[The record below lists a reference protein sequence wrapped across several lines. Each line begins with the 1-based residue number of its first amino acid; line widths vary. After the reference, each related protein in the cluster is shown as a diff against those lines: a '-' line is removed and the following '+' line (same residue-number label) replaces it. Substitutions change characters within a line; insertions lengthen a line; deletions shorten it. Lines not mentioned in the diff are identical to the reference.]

1 MSPKGMTSPHRARKR
16 FGQNFLVDETIIG
29 QIIAAIGARADHHL
43 IEIGP
48 GTAALTQHL
57 LEQCPSL
64 QAVELDRDL
73 IAQLRSRF
81 ANYSDFV
88 VHSGDALKTDY
99 RQFYRGQPLRLVGN
113 LPYNISTPLLF
124 HLLAQRDV
132 IADMHF
138 MLQREV
144 VDRLSAAP
152 GSKSYGR
159 LSVMVQYHCRVLPLI
174 PVPPSAFQPAPRVQS
189 AFVRLVPHATP
200 PALANSE
207 TRLAQVVAECFQH
220 RRKTLRNGLRALVPD
235 IAALGRR
242 FDLGRRPEQ
251 LSVADF
257 VALSNAIGAPEMLTE
272 SAAATTAATPE
283 NDAELPGADTHE

>member
-1 MSPKGMTSPHRARKR
+1 MSPKGTTPLHRARRR

-29 QIIAAIGARADHHL
+29 QIITAIGARADHHL

-57 LEQCPSL
+57 LQQCPSL
-64 QAVELDRDL
+64 QAVELDRNL
-73 IAQLRSRF
+73 IVQLRSRF

-88 VHSGDALKTDY
+88 VHSGDALKIDY

-124 HLLAQRDV
+124 HLLAQREV

-144 VDRLSAAP
+144 VDRMSAAA

-189 AFVRLVPHATP
+189 AFVRLVPHAKP
-200 PALANSE
+200 PALADNE

-220 RRKTLRNGLRALVPD
+220 RRKTLRNGLKALAPD
-235 IAALGRR
+235 IPALDRQ

-257 VALSNAIGAPEMLTE
+257 VALSNAIGAAEMLTE
-272 SAAATTAATPE
+272 SAAATTAVAPE
-283 NDAELPGADTHE
+283 NDGELPGADTYE

>member
-1 MSPKGMTSPHRARKR
+1 MSPKGVTSPHRARKR

-99 RQFYRGQPLRLVGN
+99 RQFYHGQPLRLVGN
-113 LPYNISTPLLF
+113 LPYNIATPLLF

-138 MLQREV
+138 MLPV
-144 VDRLSAAP
+144 
-152 GSKSYGR
+152 SYTH
-159 LSVMVQYHCRVLPLI
+159 LTLPT
-174 PVPPSAFQPAPRVQS
+174 
-189 AFVRLVPHATP
+189 TP
-200 PALANSE
+200 Y
-207 TRLAQVVAECFQH
+207 V
-220 RRKTLRNGLRALVPD
+220 
-235 IAALGRR
+235 
-242 FDLGRRPEQ
+242 
-251 LSVADF
+251 
-257 VALSNAIGAPEMLTE
+257 
-272 SAAATTAATPE
+272 
-283 NDAELPGADTHE
+283 